1 MTEKAK
7 ETINETVSDAVAHL
21 PKDLSPENV
30 MNMVMDNIEKNEL
43 IAGIIKFFQGGWM
56 GDTLELFI
64 KLIIAFLIYKIGSF
78 ITRRVIKILDAFM
91 GARKLDEG
99 LKSFLHSIADAI
111 LKVCVVLAVLSSLG
125 FNLGS
130 LVAIFAAAGVA
141 IGLALKDSLSNIA
154 SGVMVIMLKPFKVGD
169 FVEAAGTSGIVE
181 GITVFS
187 TIFKSL
193 DNKQIVVP
201 NSHITAGTI
210 TNFSAKPTRRVDL
223 VVGIGYGD
231 DIKKARDLIV
241 QILEKDKRVL
251 KTPAA
256 VVAVDELGDSSV
268 NFVVRPWVKSA
279 DYWDFKW
286 DFLETVKNTFDE
298 NGVSIPFPQKDVY
311 LHTVESG
318 S

>member
-7 ETINETVSDAVAHL
+7 EAVNNAVSDAVAKI
-21 PKDLSPENV
+21 PEDLSPDNM
-30 MNMVMDNIEKNEL
+30 MNLVMDNIEKNEL

-64 KLIIAFLIYKIGSF
+64 KLLIAFAIYKVGSF
-78 ITRRVIKILDAFM
+78 IVRRIIKVVDAFM
-91 GARKLDEG
+91 GRQKFDDG
-99 LKSFLHSIADAI
+99 LKSFLHSIVDAI
-111 LKVCVVLAVLSSLG
+111 LKVCVILAVLSSLG

-187 TIFKSL
+187 TIFKSV

-210 TNFSAKPTRRVDL
+210 TNYSAKPTRRVDL

-241 QILEKDKRVL
+241 QVLEKDKRVL

-256 VVAVDELGDSSV
+256 VVAVNELADSSV

-286 DFLETVKNTFDE
+286 EFLETIKTTFDE

-311 LHTVESG
+311 LHKVETPS
-318 S
+318 